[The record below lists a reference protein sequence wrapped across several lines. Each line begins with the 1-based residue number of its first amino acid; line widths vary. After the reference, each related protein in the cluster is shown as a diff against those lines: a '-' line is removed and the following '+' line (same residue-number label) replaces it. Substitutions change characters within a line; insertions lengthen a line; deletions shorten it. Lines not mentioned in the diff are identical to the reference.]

1 VFSYYI
7 FRHRVKTPFLK
18 KRIRAIHF
26 DGSGVIVPIVAKNFT
41 IPGTEEPG
49 VVGNESQDAPQLPV
63 NFEEGDQIF
72 GNANEEQRFGGET
85 FEGVT
90 MFFGGRTAVGDA
102 RIYSPGIARAW
113 SVGFGNDN
121 AESFEV
127 DSFTYLMQ
135 FRKS

>member
-1 VFSYYI
+1 M
-7 FRHRVKTPFLK
+7 KTPFLK

-26 DGSGVIVPIVAKNFT
+26 DGSGIIVPIVAKNFT

-49 VVGNESQDAPQLPV
+49 VVGNESQDAPVLPV
-63 NFEEGDQIF
+63 NFEQGSQVF
-72 GNANEEQRFGGET
+72 GNENEEQRFGGVT
-85 FEGVT
+85 FDDVT
-90 MFFGGRTAVGDA
+90 MFFGGSTAVGDA

-113 SVGFGNDN
+113 SVGFGNNDS
-121 AESFEV
+121 EPFEV